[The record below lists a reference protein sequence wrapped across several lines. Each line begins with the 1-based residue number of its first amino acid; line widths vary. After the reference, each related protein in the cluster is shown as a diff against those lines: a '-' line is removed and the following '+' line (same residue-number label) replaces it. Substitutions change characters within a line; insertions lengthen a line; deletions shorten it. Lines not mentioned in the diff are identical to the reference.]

1 MEQDRPKN
9 TSVTVMLATLSLLLT
24 LALTVT
30 ACALVVLSTQL
41 IVPSPH
47 KLEVSYKANES
58 TREISKEDTNSNTLT
73 VDLGLTQGT
82 AAKSCQ
88 EIAESRPDYPSGY
101 YWVTGPA
108 GPLGVY
114 CEMAPQFE
122 QDGGWMK
129 VAGVD
134 MRDTH
139 SQCPNGLRL
148 NVTSNKTTCSRP
160 FITPGCSS
168 TTFTVHSV
176 HYNKVCGKVIGYQ
189 VKYTNGFGPSKKSPG
204 IDQIYVD
211 GVSITHGMPRQHIW
225 TLASASG
232 RPGSQQLLKYQ
243 YTACPCRVPS
253 NKSFK
258 GVLPSFVGSD
268 YYCETGNKGN
278 HSQATRTFT
287 EDPLWDGKGC
297 EGNDSCCDRG
307 GPWFCKEL
315 ESTTSDD
322 IELRVCRNGKS
333 TKEDVLLEQI
343 ELYVQ

>member
-1 MEQDRPKN
+1 M
-9 TSVTVMLATLSLLLT
+9 TVMQATLSLLLT
-24 LALTVT
+24 LSLTG
-30 ACALVVLSTQL
+30 CALGAPSTQL
-41 IVPSPH
+41 TIPSPH
-47 KLEVSYKANES
+47 KLEVSDEAIHSIRDIIEE
-58 TREISKEDTNSNTLT
+58 EIRSKVQT
-73 VDLGLTQGT
+73 VFPGLFPQT
-82 AAKSCQ
+82 AAKSCK

-176 HYNKVCGKVIGYQ
+176 HYNKVCGRVIGYQ
-189 VKYTNGFGPSKKSPG
+189 VKGTNGFGPSKYTSPL
-204 IDQIYVD
+204 IDQTYVD

-225 TLASASG
+225 TLASAGG
-232 RPGSQQLLKYQ
+232 RPGSNSPSYR
-243 YTACPCRVPS
+243 YTACPCHGPS
-253 NKSFK
+253 NSFN
-258 GVLPSFVGSD
+258 GVLPSFVRDD
-268 YYCETGNKGN
+268 YYCETGNRG
-278 HSQATRTFT
+278 SSQQATRTFT

-315 ESTTSDD
+315 ESTTSED

-333 TKEDVLLEQI
+333 TQEDVLLEQI